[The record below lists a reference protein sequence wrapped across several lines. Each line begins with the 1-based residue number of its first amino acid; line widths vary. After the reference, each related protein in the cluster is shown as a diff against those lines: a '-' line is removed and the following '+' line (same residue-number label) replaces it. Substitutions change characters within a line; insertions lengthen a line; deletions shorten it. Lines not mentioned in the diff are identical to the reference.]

1 MLSGSENSRDLSKD
15 DVSCFAYSALGL
27 LVSGAIAIS
36 FGGIFIRF
44 SEESLSPEATI
55 FNRFFIASLIL
66 ISIRTPLIIV
76 SFRNGAVQIFKSKV
90 QDFRTILLFLLC
102 GFSGSLMQYA
112 YGLSIARSGIAV
124 STLLLNLTPLITG
137 FFTWYFLK
145 EKLSP
150 LFCIGLAIAIG
161 GAIGIALGE
170 ANRKAAAPIGEILAL
185 SSAFTYSAYLL
196 LIQKLRERFSAIDI
210 LTIVCTIISAFMLA
224 KLLIT
229 GQQLFPETLKGWI
242 SVIML
247 AVISQVIGQGLIIIA
262 LKKLSAN
269 LASVLLL
276 IDPVFAA
283 IFALIIFSEALS
295 LSSWLGLLV
304 CVIGISLCTISQS
317 RS

>member
-15 DVSCFAYSALGL
+15 NVSCFAYSALGL

-36 FGGIFIRF
+36 LGGIFIRF

-66 ISIRTPLIIV
+66 ISIRTPLIIAT
-76 SFRNGAVQIFKSKV
+76 FRNGVVQIFKSKV

-102 GFSGSLMQYA
+102 GLAGSLMQYA

-145 EKLSP
+145 EKLRP

-224 KLLIT
+224 SLLVT
-229 GQQLFPETLKGWI
+229 GQQLFPETLKGWL

-283 IFALIIFSEALS
+283 IFALIIFAEALS

-304 CVIGISLCTISQS
+304 CVVGISLCTVSQS